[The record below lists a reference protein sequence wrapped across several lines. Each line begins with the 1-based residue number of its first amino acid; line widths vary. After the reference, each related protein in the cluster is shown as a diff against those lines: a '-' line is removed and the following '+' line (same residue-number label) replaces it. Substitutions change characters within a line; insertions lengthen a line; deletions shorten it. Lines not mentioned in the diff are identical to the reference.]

1 MASTDP
7 LQGLFA
13 SLRNRPDQGQLSS
26 QAGRQISP
34 NTPLLTSMAPREY
47 ASPAPTDQD
56 RTSNLL
62 SLLKFSA
69 SSVNNTSGPA
79 APPSHINP
87 ERFNPADSSSTRP
100 GPSAFQRVDN
110 SSAQQYG
117 RGVSASDLVASFAG
131 KPGNTAR
138 DSTPTPTN
146 SGRIEATRP
155 TTSTPLSK
163 DHQNFLL
170 NLLNRPQQS
179 LTASPLAQ
187 PPSTSV
193 DNLAQH
199 LANSSLSKQSSTGSD
214 ERVSPLRNESPI
226 RIFGSEENK
235 ETTPFEPQDLPKVE
249 QPLKKQPI
257 FTYVNPFEQLT
268 GSSPRNASKSK
279 SGNVTPSAQ
288 PFKPAGSPLST
299 NGDGH
304 KRKSK
309 EPSPDTAHAH
319 SRRKLTTEGD
329 EVLQS
334 IEVPD
339 PPAVQGN
346 RTQADA
352 LMEIGAPSTNPET
365 VAEALNE
372 VGSHVSRQVE
382 QALAQAEEDDREID
396 IKEEEFE
403 DVIKDVLHTVQEQA
417 QDVAIGVRDELEKD
431 ENEGLLEEILPQ
443 PMTEAVKDVIDEA
456 AQGLTVKTSDREN
469 ELDNGEGERIVQVYN
484 FPMKPFVSIDIIRKE
499 TSHLAL
505 RGDSILDIARLKK
518 DFDQIDRTLATAT
531 TEYIVYGMPK
541 SGGLRIIRQDDG
553 ADRQIFRKTNDRIFN
568 VAISTSSMYTQNR
581 EIQNVIATGVSGAVY
596 WAPISRPDQEEFSAE
611 DMEEYGLTFQA
622 GESDIHSGGQLKTR
636 SRKSSRHPEFFAI
649 GRGKSIHIVFPE
661 HASTSELVHDRS
673 IRNTEKYF
681 KDRNLK
687 INTGKAGKDFV
698 FSEDDTAIAT
708 LDKAGRLRFWDIRDL
723 IKESNATA
731 LRVGPI
737 EVKTPLLSFATASP
751 NDKSWPTSVSF
762 VDKARAFEKG
772 IALRYVL
779 VGKKQNHTLQLWDLG
794 LGKAVQELS
803 FPHEKES
810 DAICSV
816 NFHARSSIIVVGHP
830 TRNSIYFIHL
840 SAPRYN
846 ISAMTQVKYLQR
858 LANKDASLPRP
869 DATAIMSGM
878 REYSFVTKGQLRSIE
893 LIPSSADSAKTA
905 DGSDPDPVLFELYV
919 MHSRGVTCLSIRKA
933 DLGWSKNSK
942 ILHPIDAEK
951 HGDIVVKDLQELPST
966 SVSEPSSVNGDTA
979 PPLSTPPT
987 KIPTKDKKN
996 GATPSVKVHEEQ
1008 GDKAKRSTAE
1018 LNGSGTLNNPSTNN
1032 VPKSEKKKKKKA
1044 EGAFSGPEIATT
1056 SSPASSAPDSY
1067 ASAAQRAQEQSSE
1080 PPKSP
1085 APNAERP
1092 HLVKTQSID
1101 APEAVS
1107 PIAKLSAPETVSNKE
1122 SINVGIS
1129 GDWLD
1134 KELKKIEKGV
1144 SGEFSKVLSRELESL
1159 YRRFDEDKRVQ
1170 DAAGAAKQDA
1180 ILRLVSSTLGDNVEK
1195 ALSRIIKTNIQ
1206 QVVVPSISD
1215 VTAST
1220 LEKKISEVLT
1230 HQLHHTIPP
1239 QLKLALPEAMSRAIQ
1254 NPDVLHVLSEQITAR
1269 VAGHVDV
1276 EFAAILKNV
1285 ISPAFQQLA
1294 KITAQKLNT
1303 DTERWLSEHLQRAE
1317 IQHHDDA
1324 AKIDKLGTLVR
1335 GLSETVHAMAAAQS
1349 DFQQEILKLQKQIM
1363 QERQGHSSRAV
1374 STLQAESPIPQK
1386 SPEQEELEAITT
1398 IMTEG
1403 HMEEGIIQVSFLLVH
1418 DE

>member
-13 SLRNRPDQGQLSS
+13 SLRNRQDQGQLSS
-26 QAGRQISP
+26 HAGRQNSP
-34 NTPLLTSMAPREY
+34 YTSSQPPLSTSMPSHDY
-47 ASPAPTDQD
+47 ASPPPTDQD

-62 SLLKFSA
+62 SLLKF
-69 SSVNNTSGPA
+69 
-79 APPSHINP
+79 NP
-87 ERFNPADSSSTRP
+87 ERPSPADSSSARP
-100 GPSAFQRVDN
+100 GPSAFQRVDTPTK
-110 SSAQQYG
+110 QQYG
-117 RGVSASDLVASFAG
+117 RGVSASDLVASFTG
-131 KPGNTAR
+131 KPTTAAR
-138 DSTPTPTN
+138 DSTPAPIDPP
-146 SGRIEATRP
+146 RVEATRP
-155 TTSTPLSK
+155 ISSTPLSK

-179 LTASPLAQ
+179 QTASPLAQ
-187 PPSTSV
+187 SQTASV
-193 DNLAQH
+193 DRLSQH

-226 RIFGSEENK
+226 RIFGSRENK
-235 ETTPFEPQDLPKVE
+235 ETTPFEPQDLPKAE
-249 QPLKKQPI
+249 QPSKNPPI
-257 FTYVNPFEQLT
+257 FTYVNPFEQLAAA
-268 GSSPRNASKSK
+268 SPRNEPRTK
-279 SGNVTPSAQ
+279 SGNATPSGQ
-288 PFKPAGSPLST
+288 PLRPADSPLST

-309 EPSPDTAHAH
+309 EPSPDTTHVH
-319 SRRKLTTEGD
+319 LRRKLTAEGD

-334 IEVPD
+334 IEMPD
-339 PPAVQGN
+339 PPALQGG
-346 RTQADA
+346 RAQADA
-352 LMEIGAPSTNPET
+352 LMGTGTPSKNPET

-382 QALAQAEEDDREID
+382 QALAQVEEDGEEID
-396 IKEEEFE
+396 IKEEELEEIVEGTFSAA
-403 DVIKDVLHTVQEQA
+403 QEQL
-417 QDVAIGVRDELEKD
+417 QDTAIEVKDELDKD
-431 ENEGLLEEILPQ
+431 GDEGLLEETFPT
-443 PMTEAVKDVIDEA
+443 PMAEAIKDIIDEA
-456 AQGLTVKTSDREN
+456 AQGLTFEHSDREN
-469 ELDNGEGERIVQVYN
+469 KVDTGEEERIVYVYN
-484 FPMKPFVSIDIIRKE
+484 FPMKPFVSIEIIRKE
-499 TSHLAL
+499 TSHLAF
-505 RGDSILDIARLKK
+505 RDDAILDIARLKK
-518 DFDQIDRTLATAT
+518 DFDQTDRTLATAT
-531 TEYIVYGMPK
+531 SEYIVYGMPK

-568 VAISTSSMYTQNR
+568 VAISTTSMYSQNHM
-581 EIQNVIATGVSGAVY
+581 IQNVIATGVSGAVY
-596 WAPISRPDQEEFSAE
+596 WAPIARPDQEEFSAE
-611 DMEEYGLTFQA
+611 DMEEYGLTFLA
-622 GESDIHSGGQLKTR
+622 GVSDNHSGGQLKTR

-649 GRGKSIHIVFPE
+649 GRGKSIQIVFPE
-661 HASTSELVHDRS
+661 QASASELVHDRS
-673 IRNTEKYF
+673 IRDTEKYF

-698 FSEDDTAIAT
+698 FSEDDTVIAT
-708 LDKAGRLRFWDIRDL
+708 LDKAGRLRFWDIREL
-723 IKESNATA
+723 IKESNATTSHVA
-731 LRVGPI
+731 PI

-858 LANKDASLPRP
+858 LASKDPSLPKP

-878 REYSFVTKGQLRSIE
+878 RECSFATKGQLRSIE
-893 LIPSSADSAKTA
+893 LIPSSGDGTKTS

-933 DLGWSKNSK
+933 DLGWSKESK

-951 HGDIVVKDLQELPST
+951 HGDIVVKDLRDLPST
-966 SVSEPSSVNGDTA
+966 SVSEPSSVNGDAA
-979 PPLSTPPT
+979 PPVPTPATKTPT
-987 KIPTKDKKN
+987 IDKKN
-996 GATPSVKVHEEQ
+996 GALPSTEVREEQ
-1008 GDKAKRSTAE
+1008 NGNVKLSSAE
-1018 LNGSGTLNNPSTNN
+1018 PNISGTGNTASTNT
-1032 VPKSEKKKKKKA
+1032 VPKIERKKKKKS
-1044 EGAFSGPEIATT
+1044 EG
-1056 SSPASSAPDSY
+1056 ASSAPETAKTSTPAPSAPETY
-1067 ASAAQRAQEQSSE
+1067 ANAAQRARAQTPE
-1080 PPKSP
+1080 PSNVP
-1085 APNAERP
+1085 AQDFERP
-1092 HLVKTQSID
+1092 HLVKTQSVD
-1101 APEAVS
+1101 APEAVTPS
-1107 PIAKLSAPETVSNKE
+1107 AKFNAPEVMPSKE
-1122 SINVGIS
+1122 SVNVGIS

-1144 SGEFSKVLSRELESL
+1144 SSEFSKVLSRELESL

-1206 QVVVPSISD
+1206 QVVLPSISD

-1220 LEKKISEVLT
+1220 LDKKISEVLT
-1230 HQLHHTIPP
+1230 QQLHHAIPP
-1239 QLKLALPEAMSRAIQ
+1239 QLKLALPEAMSRAIE
-1254 NPDVLHVLSEQITAR
+1254 NPDVLRVVSEQITAR
-1269 VAGHVDV
+1269 VAGHVDA

-1303 DTERWLSEHLQRAE
+1303 DTERWLSDHLQRAE
-1317 IQHHDDA
+1317 LQHRDDSS
-1324 AKIDKLGTLVR
+1324 KIDQLGALVR

-1363 QERQGHSSRAV
+1363 QERQANSSRAV
-1374 STLQAESPIPQK
+1374 STQQGESPVPRK
-1386 SPEQEELEAITT
+1386 SLEQEELEAITT
-1398 IMTEG
+1398 LMIEG
-1403 HMEEGIIQVSFLLVH
+1403 RYEEGMIQVR
-1418 DE
+1418 